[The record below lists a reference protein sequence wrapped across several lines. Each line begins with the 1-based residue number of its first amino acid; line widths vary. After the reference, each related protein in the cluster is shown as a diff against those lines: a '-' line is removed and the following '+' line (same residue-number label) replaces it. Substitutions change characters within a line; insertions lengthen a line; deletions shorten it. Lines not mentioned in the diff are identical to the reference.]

1 MAKYKV
7 GRRREY
13 SRYVKKFK
21 AAKSFFSKSGI
32 YEGDTQKLS
41 FKEYFERKK
50 NLKSQSKRNFQ
61 SYLLNETTLYQKRKA
76 YTKYLELYNKT
87 VARIKK
93 YGATPYNESQGL
105 GAMSFQNFITNRQQ
119 YLDAGSKTAT
129 RDVVNQQV
137 YKFTY
142 KQAVSLHKNFATS
155 EELGEEYGDYDLISI
170 RTGNKFDLDILK
182 DAWKEMKKLNKE
194 LPEDER
200 KSMEDLTDEFEMD
213 WFGYTQ

>member
-13 SRYVKKFK
+13 ARYSKKFK

-41 FKEYFERKK
+41 FKEYFERKQ

-61 SYLLNETTLYQKRKA
+61 SYLLSETTLYQKRKA

-105 GAMSFQNFITNRQQ
+105 GAMSFQNFIINRQQ

-142 KQAVSLHKNFATS
+142 KQAVSLHKNFAIS

-170 RTGNKFDLDILK
+170 RTGNKFDLDVLK
-182 DAWKEMKKLNKE
+182 NAWKEMKALNKL

-200 KSMEDLTDEFEMD
+200 KTMADLEDEFEMD

>member
-13 SRYVKKFK
+13 ARYSKKFK
-21 AAKSFFSKSGI
+21 AAKSFISKSGI
-32 YEGDTQKLS
+32 YEGDNKKLS
-41 FKEYFERKK
+41 FKEYFEAKK
-50 NLKSQSKRNFQ
+50 ILKSQSKRNFQ
-61 SYLLNETTLYQKRKA
+61 SYLLSETTLYQKRKA
-76 YTKYLELYNKT
+76 YAKYLELYKKT
-87 VARIKK
+87 VDRIRKA
-93 YGATPYNESQGL
+93 GAIPYNESQGL
-105 GAMSFQNFITNRQQ
+105 GVLSFQNFITNRQQ
-119 YLDAGSKTAT
+119 YLDAKSKTAT

-142 KQAVSLHKNFATS
+142 NQAVALHKNFATS

-170 RTGNKFDLDILK
+170 RTGNKFDLDVLK
-182 DAWKEMKKLNKE
+182 DAWKEMKATNMK

-200 KSMEDLTDEFEMD
+200 KSMEELTDEFEMD